1 MNTLDNRARGKAPGG
16 GGLGKTSGLLMTLIK
31 KQFMELSTL
40 FSMGKRRSKRGS
52 AGGFAFT
59 LILYAVIA
67 LSLGASMYALSE
79 SLSPVLLG
87 QGEDWKLFVMMDI
100 LGIALATLIT
110 MFSADLTLF
119 RAKDNE
125 ILLSMPIPPG
135 YILLARMAPLYVI
148 ALMFNASGV
157 VPAVMVYTKTVG
169 LNIGLIVVGIILVIW
184 GADCMT
190 DGASKLA
197 RDMRVPEI
205 VIGLTIVAA
214 GTSAPE
220 LFVSLMSAL
229 KGTPDLAVGNVIG
242 SNIFNTLL
250 IVGCS
255 AAVAPIAVAPNT
267 VKKDIPFAI
276 GASLLLFMLCADDM
290 GSVHLWGNEISRS
303 DGIILLI
310 GFVAFMVYTFQMAA
324 KDGKLDFLDEELGVE
339 REKPKKD
346 YTHLWR
352 NLFWIGLGLGCLIV
366 GSHIFVNGATY
377 VAYRFG
383 IRQSVV
389 GLTIVAGG
397 TSLPELATSV
407 VAAYKGRSAM
417 AIGNVIGSNV
427 FNILLIL
434 GITSVVHPMRIM
446 GITIVDLMMML
457 ISIGLMWIFAI
468 TKYFVSR
475 REGWVLILTFMGYMG
490 WLLYLL

>member
-1 MNTLDNRARGKAPGG
+1 
-16 GGLGKTSGLLMTLIK
+16 MTL
-31 KQFMELSTL
+31 F
-40 FSMGKRRSKRGS
+40 
-52 AGGFAFT
+52 
-59 LILYAVIA
+59 
-67 LSLGASMYALSE
+67 
-79 SLSPVLLG
+79 
-87 QGEDWKLFVMMDI
+87 
-100 LGIALATLIT
+100 
-110 MFSADLTLF
+110 
-119 RAKDNE
+119 
-125 ILLSMPIPPG
+125 
-135 YILLARMAPLYVI
+135 
-148 ALMFNASGV
+148 
-157 VPAVMVYTKTVG
+157 
-169 LNIGLIVVGIILVIW
+169 NIGLIVVGIILVIW
-184 GADCMT
+184 GADRMT

-352 NLFWIGLGLGCLIV
+352 NLFWIGLGL
-366 GSHIFVNGATY
+366 
-377 VAYRFG
+377 
-383 IRQSVV
+383 RQSVV